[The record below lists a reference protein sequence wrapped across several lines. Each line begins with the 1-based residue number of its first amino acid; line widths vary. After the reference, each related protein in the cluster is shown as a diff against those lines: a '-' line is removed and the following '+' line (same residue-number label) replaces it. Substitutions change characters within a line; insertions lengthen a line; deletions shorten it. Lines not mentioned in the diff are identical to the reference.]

1 MANIISGSFAYA
13 KVTEPVNKYESEDKE
28 FTIDVVVDK
37 ATAKAWNKMFQ
48 KQKSK
53 VVDTADFEQ
62 IYKFPAP
69 YLDED
74 EQYIIKLKKPAQY
87 KDGTE
92 LPKQYWPKLLQKV
105 NGKAVPIPEGVLI
118 ANNSKGQVSYET
130 TENSYGTFARLKA
143 ILVEELIEYKKA
155 GVDAA
160 ADFGLETD
168 YGADEFVQAK
178 KVVYE
183 EPEPKPVT
191 KKAKRAADDSFDDLD
206 DSSPF

>member
-13 KVTEPVNKYESEDKE
+13 KVTEPVKKYESEDKE

-37 ATAKAWNKMFQ
+37 ATAKSWNKSFP

-69 YLDED
+69 YPDED

-155 GVDAA
+155 GADAA
-160 ADFGLETD
+160 ADFGLESD
-168 YGADEFVQAK
+168 YGADEFAQPQKVVQEEPKKENKPTSK
-178 KVVYE
+178 KV
-183 EPEPKPVT
+183 KPVVDEEF
-191 KKAKRAADDSFDDLD
+191 DDSM
-206 DSSPF
+206 SPF

>member
-1 MANIISGSFAYA
+1 MANIISGIFAYA
-13 KVTEPVNKYESEDKE
+13 KVTEPVKKYESEDKE

-37 ATAKAWNKMFQ
+37 ATAKSWNKNFP

-53 VVDTADFEQ
+53 VVDTSDFEQ

-69 YLDED
+69 YPDED

-143 ILVEELIEYKKA
+143 ILVEELIEYRKA
-155 GVDAA
+155 GEDAA

-168 YGADEFVQAK
+168 YGGSDFNQ
-178 KVVYE
+178 E
-183 EPEPKPVT
+183 EKQPEPVKTKPA
-191 KKAKRAADDSFDDLD
+191 AKPKPKPAIDEDDDST
-206 DSSPF
+206 PF